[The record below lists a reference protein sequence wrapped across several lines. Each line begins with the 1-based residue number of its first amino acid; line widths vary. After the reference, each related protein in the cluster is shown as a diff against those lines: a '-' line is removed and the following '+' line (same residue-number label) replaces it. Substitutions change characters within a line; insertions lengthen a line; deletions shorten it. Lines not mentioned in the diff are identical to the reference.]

1 MNPQLTNP
9 RADEIDAILKRL
21 PFAQTLGMRC
31 EVLGDEMTAI
41 LPFQEKLIGNVA
53 IRALHGG
60 AIASFLELTAMLQVF
75 LVSDMPRPPKPIN
88 LTIDYLRQG
97 HANPLQDREGADHPG
112 AHGADA
118 TRAARRARVPAAG
131 RSHLP
136 WNPSCA
142 RCTTRSP

>member
-88 LTIDYLRQG
+88 LTTDYLRQG
-97 HANPLQDREGADHPG
+97 HAKDLYARAYVLKMGRRMASVRAEAWQENRAEPVTALM
-112 AHGADA
+112 AHFLVASD
-118 TRAARRARVPAAG
+118 
-131 RSHLP
+131 
-136 WNPSCA
+136 
-142 RCTTRSP
+142 

>member
-1 MNPQLTNP
+1 MNPDLTNP
-9 RADEIDAILKRL
+9 RADEIDAILKSL

-60 AIASFLELTAMLQVF
+60 AIASFLQLTPMLQVF

-97 HANPLQDREGADHPG
+97 HAKDLYARAYVLKMGRRMASVRAEAWQENRAEPVTALMAHFLVAAD
-112 AHGADA
+112 
-118 TRAARRARVPAAG
+118 
-131 RSHLP
+131 
-136 WNPSCA
+136 
-142 RCTTRSP
+142 

>member
-1 MNPQLTNP
+1 MNPELTNP
-9 RADEIDAILKRL
+9 RADEIDAILRRS
-21 PFAQTLGMRC
+21 PFATALGMRC

-41 LPFQEKLIGNVA
+41 LPFQEKLIGNIA

-97 HANPLQDREGADHPG
+97 HAKDLYARAYVLKMGRRMASVRAQAWQENRAEPVTALMAHFLIAAD
-112 AHGADA
+112 
-118 TRAARRARVPAAG
+118 
-131 RSHLP
+131 
-136 WNPSCA
+136 
-142 RCTTRSP
+142 

>member
-9 RADEIDAILKRL
+9 RADEIDAILEKM
-21 PFAQTLGMRC
+21 PFARTLGMRC

-41 LPFQEKLIGNVA
+41 LPFQEKLIGNIA

-75 LVSDMPRPPKPIN
+75 LVSDMPRPPRPVN

-97 HANPLQDREGADHPG
+97 HAKDLYARAYLLKMGRRLVSVRAEAWQENRAEPVTALM
-112 AHGADA
+112 AHFMVASD
-118 TRAARRARVPAAG
+118 
-131 RSHLP
+131 
-136 WNPSCA
+136 
-142 RCTTRSP
+142 

>member
-31 EVLGDEMTAI
+31 EVLCDEMTAI

-75 LVSDMPRPPKPIN
+75 LISDMPRPQKPIN

-97 HANPLQDREGADHPG
+97 HAKDLYARAYVLKMGRRMASVRAEAWQENRAEPVTALMAHFLVAAD
-112 AHGADA
+112 
-118 TRAARRARVPAAG
+118 
-131 RSHLP
+131 
-136 WNPSCA
+136 
-142 RCTTRSP
+142 